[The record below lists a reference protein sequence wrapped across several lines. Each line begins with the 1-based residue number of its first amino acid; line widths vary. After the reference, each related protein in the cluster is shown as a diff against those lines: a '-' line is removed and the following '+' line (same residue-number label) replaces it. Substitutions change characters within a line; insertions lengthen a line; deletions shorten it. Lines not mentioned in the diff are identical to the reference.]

1 MESFNNVLSW
11 AVDLEPEAREQAIRS
26 AAMSVETLR
35 DEMKGKSW
43 NEADALTLLDEAPD
57 AYKDIDVV
65 MEAQKDLVR
74 IDHTLRQILNYKG
87 V

>member
-1 MESFNNVLSW
+1 ME
-11 AVDLEPEAREQAIRS
+11 
-26 AAMSVETLR
+26 
-35 DEMKGKSW
+35 GKAW
-43 NEADALTLLDEAPD
+43 NDKDALTLLDEAPD

-74 IDHTLRQILNYKG
+74 IDHTLHQILNYKG